1 MPVVSMSQQPALQ
14 ATRRVLAVTD
24 IQRASPS
31 SDAAAASNGVS
42 ILPVPDPI
50 QALDLLRSGGYDAVS
65 VTFPVPGW
73 TAEEFLEEV
82 QRVDRKVPVIFQGD
96 ATVHEAVRL
105 IKLGAHHFMPAGA
118 GPAEIEAL
126 LAPPERGL
134 PEEPWRKILVGGS
147 AAMRNVAD
155 TIRLVGPRRCTV
167 LVTGETGTGKDLA
180 ARAIHAAS
188 NRAHLPLVAVNCGAI
203 PETLLEAELFGHVK
217 GAFTGA
223 ISNRTGRFE
232 QAHQGTIFLD
242 EIAEMPL
249 DLQSKLLR
257 VLQEREFQ
265 RLGRSDTIR
274 VDVRVIAACNV
285 DLSDRVR
292 QGKFREDLFYRLNV
306 VPLPMPPLRERPSD
320 IPLLVEHFVEK
331 VCTQER
337 IPRKHIARETLDRLC
352 RYFWPGNVRQL
363 ENAIEMAVT
372 LSGDRDVLY
381 PGDFPLPSRIPEKTT
396 PSAVPSHIAVPDEGL
411 DFERVVNTIERGI
424 LEQALRKSNGNKK
437 AAADLL
443 RLKRTTLAAKLK
455 ALQAAGAGV

>member
-1 MPVVSMSQQPALQ
+1 
-14 ATRRVLAVTD
+14 
-24 IQRASPS
+24 
-31 SDAAAASNGVS
+31 
-42 ILPVPDPI
+42 
-50 QALDLLRSGGYDAVS
+50 
-65 VTFPVPGW
+65 
-73 TAEEFLEEV
+73 
-82 QRVDRKVPVIFQGD
+82 
-96 ATVHEAVRL
+96 
-105 IKLGAHHFMPAGA
+105 MPAGA